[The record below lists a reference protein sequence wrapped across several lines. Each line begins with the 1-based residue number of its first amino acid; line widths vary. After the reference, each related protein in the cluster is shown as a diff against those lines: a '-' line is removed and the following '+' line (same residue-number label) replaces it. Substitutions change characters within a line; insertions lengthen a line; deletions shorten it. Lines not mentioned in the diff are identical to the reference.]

1 MTNKT
6 EIITKDEIIHPVAVQ
21 QDQYMGLI
29 QMAVEKGTDIN
40 QLEKLMDLQD
50 RYEDKNARKSF
61 FVALSKFQS
70 ELPVIEKKGNVS
82 YNQTNFDFAKIE
94 DIAKAIKPFLVTN
107 GLSYRFEMSAN
118 NNLFKVVCIINH
130 IEGHEERSE
139 MEAFA
144 DNSGKKNGIQQIAST
159 QSYLKRYTLTAAL
172 GVIVGGEDNDG
183 SSYEEPSNQDVFC
196 SQELFDQSFPAGEAK
211 ILAKEK
217 TPKQIIEFFEK
228 KVKLT
233 DKQKETINN
242 VGKA

>member
-1 MTNKT
+1 MSKNQGLV
-6 EIITKDEIIHPVAVQ
+6 TKDETIHPIAVQ

-29 QMAVEKGTDIN
+29 QLAVEKGADIN

-50 RYEDKNARKSF
+50 RYEAKSARKSF
-61 FVALSKFQS
+61 FIALSKFQS

-82 YNQTNFDFAKIE
+82 YNNTNFDFAKIE
-94 DIAKAIKPFLVTN
+94 DIAKAIKPHLVTN

-118 NNLFKVVCIINH
+118 NNLFKVICIINH
-130 IEGHEERSE
+130 IDGHEERSE

-172 GVIVGGEDNDG
+172 GVIVGGEDDDG
-183 SSYEEPSNQDVFC
+183 VSYEEPSNQEDFC

-217 TPKQIIEFFEK
+217 TPAQIIAFFEK

-233 DKQKETINN
+233 DQQKQIINN